1 MENQFATLTK
11 SYYDNFLE
19 YKLTGNESN
28 QKAYMSAEQG
38 IQTILNGLNDEVNA
52 QSNSIASFYQ
62 SDVQGKLKSIRSD
75 IQSTQRNIITNKDSL
90 SAAEMRIPTAPV
102 SDQSIPSSYLM
113 ITGALL
119 IIGALLSAM

>member
-38 IQTILNGLNDEVNA
+38 IQSILNGLNDEVNA

-62 SDVQGKLKSIRSD
+62 SDVQGKLKSMSILGLED
-75 IQSTQRNIITNKDSL
+75 QK
-90 SAAEMRIPTAPV
+90 EMTYFMLACPHVRR
-102 SDQSIPSSYLM
+102 
-113 ITGALL
+113 
-119 IIGALLSAM
+119 

>member
-38 IQTILNGLNDEVNA
+38 IQSILKGLNDEVNA
-52 QSNSIASFYQ
+52 QSSSISNFYQ

-102 SDQSIPSSYLM
+102 TDQSIPSSYLM

>member
-75 IQSTQRNIITNKDSL
+75 IQATQRNIITNKDRL

>member
-1 MENQFATLTK
+1 MENQFTTLTK

-38 IQTILNGLNDEVNA
+38 IQSIQKGLNDEVNS
-52 QSNSIASFYQ
+52 QSSSISNFYQ